1 MSLKSLV
8 VRTKE
13 AVVPFDGLEG
23 FEVTL
28 AAVSREVSKK
38 LREDSE
44 VTRVDSKLRAPVKEV
59 DEDKFITNFAKV
71 AIKGWK
77 GLTYRHLESL
87 MLVDLSE
94 IKDLDEEVEYSQENA
109 ETLLKNSP
117 VFDSWVNDHVFSL
130 DSFRNRESQ

>member
-1 MSLKSLV
+1 MQLKDLV

-13 AVVPFDGLEG
+13 AAVAFEGLAG

-44 VTRVDSKLRAPVKEV
+44 ITRMDARQRGPVKEL
-59 DEDKFITNFAKV
+59 DEDKFITNFAKA

-87 MLVDLSE
+87 ILVDLGGVE
-94 IKDLDEEVEYSQENA
+94 DLDGEVAYSQENA
-109 ETLLKNSP
+109 ELLLKNSP
-117 VFDSWVNDHVFSL
+117 VFDSWVNDKVFAL
-130 DSFRNRESQ
+130 DSFRNRKD

>member
-1 MSLKSLV
+1 MNLKDLV

-13 AVVPFDGLEG
+13 AVVEFDGLKG

-44 VTRVDSKLRAPVKEV
+44 ITRMDSKQRAPIKEL
-59 DEDKFITNFAKV
+59 DEDKFISNFAKA

-77 GLTYRHLESL
+77 GLTYAHLDSL
-87 MLVDLSE
+87 MLVDLSGVE
-94 IKDLDEEVEYSQENA
+94 DMDEEVPYSQENA
-109 ETLLKNSP
+109 ELLLKNSP
-117 VFDSWVNDHVFSL
+117 VFDSWVNDKVFAL
-130 DSFRNRESQ
+130 DSFRNRKG

>member
-8 VRTKE
+8 VSTKE
-13 AVVPFDGLEG
+13 AVVPFEGLAG

-38 LREDSE
+38 LREESE
-44 VTRVDSKLRAPVKEV
+44 TTRMDPKMRAPVKDL
-59 DEDKFITNFAKV
+59 DEDKFITNFAKA

-77 GLTYRHLESL
+77 GLTYRHLDSL
-87 MLVDLSE
+87 MLVDLSS

-109 ETLLKNSP
+109 EILLKSSP
-117 VFDSWVNDHVFSL
+117 IFDNWVNDKVFSL
-130 DSFRNRESQ
+130 DSFRN